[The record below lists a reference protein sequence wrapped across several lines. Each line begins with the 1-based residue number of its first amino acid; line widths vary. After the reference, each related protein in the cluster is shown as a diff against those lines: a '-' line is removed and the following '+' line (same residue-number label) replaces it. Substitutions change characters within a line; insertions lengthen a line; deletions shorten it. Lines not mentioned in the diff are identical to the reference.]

1 MSAIDE
7 LSPENLQKL
16 NLASLPPEDRARAK
30 ARLKVHHDMIRLA
43 AAEKWQEDQQPKN
56 MKEPF
61 AATIPIVGDRPAAH
75 NLTLIEDVI
84 PGARPLMEGEVVAVD
99 ASWPVVKLALAR
111 KHLELTVDPIT
122 RPLVYSRAGLSE
134 VTRPTAWARLTSS
147 DPQLAASIE
156 REIAPTVRLLNE
168 QMAEVRKNRGARSKL
183 ELAAE
188 AAEIAATVPEEN
200 VEILAPASI
209 RDTSGVVPGDVKTSK
224 RASR

>member
-1 MSAIDE
+1 MRI
-7 LSPENLQKL
+7 
-16 NLASLPPEDRARAK
+16 
-30 ARLKVHHDMIRLA
+30 
-43 AAEKWQEDQQPKN
+43 
-56 MKEPF
+56 
-61 AATIPIVGDRPAAH
+61 
-75 NLTLIEDVI
+75 
-84 PGARPLMEGEVVAVD
+84 
-99 ASWPVVKLALAR
+99 
-111 KHLELTVDPIT
+111 TVDPIT

-134 VTRPTAWARLTSS
+134 VTRPTAWARLASS

-188 AAEIAATVPEEN
+188 AAEIAATVPEED